1 MRNELRMNC
10 MYLRSRFGIEIERG
24 ITANGLL
31 GRYMG
36 MASRVGHISSRS
48 PS

>member
-1 MRNELRMNC
+1 MNELHV
-10 MYLRSRFGIEIERG
+10 LAQSFGIEIERG

-36 MASRVGHISSRS
+36 MVY
-48 PS
+48 